1 MPYVSHNTPKIDFK
15 DKVHRRI
22 DLDADYIEKIDKRI
36 AEQIKGGLIIREEAE
51 KVAAAGTK
59 FN

>member
-22 DLDADYIEKIDKRI
+22 DLDADYIERIDKRI
-36 AEQIKGGLIIREEAE
+36 AEQIKGGIILREEAE
-51 KVAAAGTK
+51 KVASSDAK